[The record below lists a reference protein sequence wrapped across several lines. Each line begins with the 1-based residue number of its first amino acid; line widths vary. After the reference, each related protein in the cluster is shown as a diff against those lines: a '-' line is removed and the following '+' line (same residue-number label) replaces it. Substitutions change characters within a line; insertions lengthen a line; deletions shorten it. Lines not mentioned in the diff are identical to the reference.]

1 MAEELK
7 PLQVL
12 LEEGASFEGEMR
24 FQGTARLSG
33 AFTGRIYGEEGST
46 LIIEST
52 ALVSGSAAV
61 DHLILQGRFDGEL
74 KAKKSVLIEP
84 SSRFKGEVEAPSL
97 SVKEGA
103 RFEGI
108 SRKPGALSD

>member
-1 MAEELK
+1 MAQDSLAA
-7 PLQVL
+7 LQVL

-33 AFTGRIYGEEGST
+33 SFTGKIRGEEGST
-46 LIIEST
+46 LIIEPS
-52 ALVSGSAAV
+52 ASVSGLAAV
-61 DHLILQGRFDGEL
+61 DHVVLLGRFDGEMR
-74 KAKKSVLIEP
+74 AGKSVLMEP
-84 SSRFKGEVEAPSL
+84 GSEFQGEVAAPSL

-108 SRKPGALSD
+108 SQKLPLKR